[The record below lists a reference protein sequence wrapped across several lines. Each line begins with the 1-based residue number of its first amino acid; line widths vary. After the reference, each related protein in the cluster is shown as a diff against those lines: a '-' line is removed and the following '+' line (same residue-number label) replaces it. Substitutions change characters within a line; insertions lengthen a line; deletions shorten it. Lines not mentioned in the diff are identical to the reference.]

1 MTRFLSILLLSAL
14 LLALILFWHHENNSG
29 AAAEK
34 PLASSKQVLYW
45 YDPMHPEQHFDK
57 PGKSPYMNMD
67 LVPKL
72 AGEEKKDEGIRI
84 NHSVMQNLGVRL
96 ARVERIALS
105 NEIDVSGLI
114 GFDER
119 EVAILQART
128 GGFVEKVYGFAP
140 GDVIHKGDA
149 VVVLSVP
156 EWTAAEN
163 EFLAARND
171 PSLKDA
177 ARERMHLA
185 GLPENDMR
193 EIEKQGK
200 AFPAFTLRSPV
211 SGVIQSLD
219 IRQGMSV
226 SAGQTLIRINGLSKV
241 WLDAAVPQSLSEAV
255 HAGDTVSAKIYSGES
270 IAGKVEAVLPVMDEP
285 SRSVKV
291 RISLSNPDLKLR
303 PGASSQVKIGHAGNK
318 TALAVPT
325 EAIIR
330 TGKRVIVMVSEGGG
344 KFVPAE
350 VSVGQEIGDKTVIL
364 SGLMENQEVASSG
377 QFLIDSEASLSGV
390 MARSV
395 PHMAERRI
403 ENTDEADATIVKL
416 SGNEITLKHGS
427 FKAFDMPAMTMAY
440 ALASPQLAVG
450 LQAGD
455 RVHVRLKKHGEDFI
469 VDEMKRVVP

>member
-1 MTRFLSILLLSAL
+1 MTRFLSLLLLSAF
-14 LLALILFWHHENNSG
+14 LLASFFFWHHEKNFS

-34 PLASSKQVLYW
+34 LPSSQILYW

-84 NHSVMQNLGVRL
+84 NHATVQNLGVRL
-96 ARVERIALS
+96 AKVERIALS
-105 NEIDVSGLI
+105 REIDVSGLI

-128 GGFVEKVYGFAP
+128 GGFVERVYGLAP
-140 GDVIHKGDA
+140 GDVIKKGDA

-171 PSLKDA
+171 PLLKDS
-177 ARERMHLA
+177 ARERMRLA

-193 EIEKQGK
+193 EIEKHGK
-200 AFPAFTLRSPV
+200 AFPTFTLRSPV
-211 SGVIQSLD
+211 TGVIQSLD

-226 SAGQTLIRINGLSKV
+226 SPGQTLIRINGLSKV
-241 WLDAAVPQSLSEAV
+241 WLDAAVPQSLSDAV

-270 IAGKVEAVLPVMDEP
+270 IAGKVEAVLPVMDES

-303 PGASSQVKIGHAGNK
+303 PGASSQVRIGHAENK
-318 TALAVPT
+318 TALVVPS

-330 TGKRVIVMVSEGGG
+330 TGKRSIVMVSEGGG
-344 KFVPAE
+344 KFVPNE
-350 VSVGQEIGDKTVIL
+350 VSTGQEIGDRTVIL
-364 SGLMENQEVASSG
+364 SGLMENQEIASSG
-377 QFLIDSEASLSGV
+377 QFLIDSEASLSGI

-395 PHMAERRI
+395 PSMKHSNDIME
-403 ENTDEADATIVKL
+403 TDEADATIVKL
-416 SGNEITLKHGS
+416 SGNEVTLKHGP
-427 FKAFDMPAMTMAY
+427 FKAFDMPAMTMPY
-440 ALASPQLAVG
+440 ALASPQLAEG
-450 LQAGD
+450 LETGD
-455 RVHVRLKKHGEDFI
+455 RVHVRLSKHGEDYV
-469 VDEMKRVVP
+469 VDEMKKVMP

>member
-1 MTRFLSILLLSAL
+1 MTKILSILLLSAF
-14 LLALILFWHHENNSG
+14 LLASIFFWGHENNSG

-34 PLASSKQVLYW
+34 PSSRQVLYW

-72 AGEEKKDEGIRI
+72 AGEENKGIRI
-84 NHSVMQNLGVRL
+84 NHSVVQNLGVRL

-105 NEIDVSGLI
+105 TEVDVSGLI

-128 GGFVEKVYGFAP
+128 GGFVEKAYGLAP

-163 EFLAARND
+163 EFLAARSD
-171 PSLKDA
+171 PSLKEA
-177 ARERMHLA
+177 AMERMRLS
-185 GLPENDMR
+185 GLPESDIR

-200 AFPAFTLRSPV
+200 ALSAFTLRAPV

-219 IRQGMSV
+219 IRQGMNV
-226 SAGQTLIRINGLSKV
+226 SAGQTLMRINGLAKV
-241 WLDAAVPQSLSEAV
+241 WMDAAVPQSLSEAV
-255 HAGDTVSAKIYSGES
+255 HAGDKVSAKIFSGES
-270 IAGKVEAVLPVMDEP
+270 IAGKVEAVLPVMDES

-291 RISLSNPDLKLR
+291 RISLPNPDLKLR
-303 PGASSQVKIGHAGNK
+303 PGASVQVKIDHAENK

-330 TGKRVIVMVSEGGG
+330 TGKRAVVMMSEGGG
-344 KFVPAE
+344 RFVPVE
-350 VSVGQEIGDKTVIL
+350 VSLGQEIGDKTVIL
-364 SGLMENQEVASSG
+364 SGLMENQEIASSG

-390 MARSV
+390 MARSI
-395 PHMAERRI
+395 PSMAEKRI
-403 ENTDEADATIVKL
+403 EVTDEADATIVKL
-416 SGNEITLKHGS
+416 SGKEVTLKHGP
-427 FKAFDMPAMTMAY
+427 FKSFDMPAMTMPY
-440 ALASPQLAVG
+440 ALASAQVADG
-450 LQAGD
+450 LKTGD
-455 RVHVRLKKHGEDFI
+455 RVHVRLSKHGEDYVVI
-469 VDEMKRVVP
+469 EMKKVMP